1 MQLGNTVLIVSGG
14 GADLELGRVLTDAGV
29 TVRLAKSCADAREVV
44 ANCNVPCV
52 LFSDVSLPDGTW
64 VDILSL
70 ANEGERNIPVI
81 VLSRVVDIALYISA
95 LESGACD
102 FVVPPYYHQDTAHIL
117 KCVASEGLAVQSV
130 AAA

>member
-14 GADLELGRVLTDAGV
+14 GVDLELGKVLNDAGV
-29 TVRLAKSCADAREVV
+29 TVRLAKTCAEARDVV
-44 ANCNVPCV
+44 AKCDVPCV

-64 VDILSL
+64 IDILTL

-81 VLSRVVDIALYISA
+81 LLSRVVDIALYISA
-95 LESGACD
+95 LEAGACD
-102 FVVPPYYHQDTAHIL
+102 FVVPPYYHQDIAHIL
-117 KCVASEGLAVQSV
+117 KCAANEGLAVQRI